1 MTEAVPTPKNSIDSR
16 LRQRAEEHMLLGLLA
31 LRCHAEVLA
40 YMEII
45 SLEEFSQNRLAAAL
59 PGILECLK
67 RNCPLAPSTCPDPC
81 MRCVVCRLQVAGV
94 PVKLLTVRLLTAGGS
109 CKADSCA
116 RMGLG
121 WCWCLLQELG
131 GSALEHLPCCG
142 HLVLPVAGPS
152 VGISEGTVSEPLQKK
167 HFLINGT

>member
-109 CKADSCA
+109 CKADS
-116 RMGLG
+116 RPNGPG
-121 WCWCLLQELG
+121 
-131 GSALEHLPCCG
+131 
-142 HLVLPVAGPS
+142 LVLVPVTRAGGKRLGAPPMLWPS
-152 VGISEGTVSEPLQKK
+152 GAARCGPLRR
-167 HFLINGT
+167 H